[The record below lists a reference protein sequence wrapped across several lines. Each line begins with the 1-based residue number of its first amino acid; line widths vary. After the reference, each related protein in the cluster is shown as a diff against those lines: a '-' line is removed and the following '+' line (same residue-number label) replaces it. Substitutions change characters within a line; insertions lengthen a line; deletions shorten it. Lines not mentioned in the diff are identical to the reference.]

1 MTIEIIFHFTCFI
14 IRKRMAL
21 NELYLL
27 IAEEKAVN
35 HRLILKILASR
46 RWQFVAVGAVND
58 SFLHRYNKR
67 PRSRTMTKGGTRT
80 KDERG
85 VEAEPDER
93 PQSVKMRNDARMTP
107 RRRVGG
113 YCSAERPEISR
124 ERSLEESTVR
134 LDSHERSRSYRESGN
149 SRTPIKWTCSVREIK
164 EKGSGKTR
172 WFLLTTDI
180 KGCEEDKS
188 EIMECKNERKKYLS
202 PCFL

>member
-1 MTIEIIFHFTCFI
+1 MT
-14 IRKRMAL
+14 L
-21 NELYLL
+21 NKLYLL
-27 IAEEKAVN
+27 IPEKRAVN

-46 RWQFVAVGAVND
+46 RWQFVAIGAVND
-58 SFLHRYNKR
+58 SFLRRYNKK

-85 VEAEPDER
+85 VEAEPGER
-93 PQSVKMRNDARMTP
+93 PQSVKMRNDEGTVRMTL

-149 SRTPIKWTCSVREIK
+149 SRTPIKWTCSVREVK

-188 EIMECKNERKKYLS
+188 EIMECKNEREKYLS
-202 PCFL
+202 LCFL